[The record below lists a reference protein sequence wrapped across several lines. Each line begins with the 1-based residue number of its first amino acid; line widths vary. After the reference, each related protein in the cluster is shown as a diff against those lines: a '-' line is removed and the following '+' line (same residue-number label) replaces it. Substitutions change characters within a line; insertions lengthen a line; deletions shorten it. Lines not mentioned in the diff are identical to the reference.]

1 MATVASPTTAPSA
14 TGRPNSVA
22 SDSSNNPP
30 LSATSM
36 SRTTTSPLPHDAS
49 KLPQDFID
57 HLCLITKSLI
67 DTKPLPALRQTPYGH
82 FVQPR
87 SSNNTN
93 QSSAGGGLASNF
105 TTLKSPLSKRSSNNN
120 KPTAASVVSHSLP
133 LSPAL
138 TPDAD
143 EASTATTSPSTSA
156 TTPASSDAVSPMP
169 AAPDGPGTGTT
180 EMDQV
185 PSDYLS
191 VDPSHRSAGDDAQ
204 TPRVPVNT
212 QDVSSSSSFPASS
225 SSSIP
230 ILPTHDHHHHHHDRS
245 ISLDLVTA
253 EAEAEFEED
262 DDDENTVSL
271 PLPKF
276 HFERGDDRTQLIER
290 NIGILVERLWYA
302 EDQLATLYVERE
314 TALLNGADVVEA
326 VRRAS
331 TVPNSRTGSS
341 AGKVGGASGGGAG
354 GGTTAT
360 TTGKRGFTYTFPYPL
375 SHVPPQSSS
384 YPLSYPLGVGA
395 DGGPVLLAAPRRSGG
410 SVYAGSSAGSSV
422 GGTHQQGVNSSG
434 VGGVEMGTGDL
445 HASSSSSSSSSSS
458 GGVEDGGGG
467 LVPSTSAAHHH
478 PSALEQHLNSG
489 AVALAAASSIRGGG
503 GGDDFD
509 EDEVSSA
516 HAALGAFERYSTDE
530 SGLSAQE
537 ELRLLKAQ
545 VQDIARVCKAV
556 AFGDL
561 SQHITVPVQGPVM
574 VELKDIINQMVDR
587 LSNFAAEVTRVSLE
601 VGTEGKLGGQV
612 EVEGV
617 EGRWK
622 ELKDVVNRLAE
633 NLTNQVRGVAL
644 VTKAVAR
651 GDLSKKIDVQA
662 DGEILELKLTI
673 NVMVDQLRHFANE
686 VTRVS
691 REVGSKGQLGGQA
704 HVPGVQG
711 VWKELT
717 DNVNRMC
724 SNLTEQVRSIG
735 MVTTAVAK
743 GDLTKTIDID
753 VEGEMAQ
760 LKDTVNSMVGQLRI
774 FASEVVRMS
783 VEVGTYGKLG
793 GQAHVPNVEGTW
805 KDLTENVNKMAD
817 NLTSQVREI
826 ARVTK
831 CVAEGV
837 LTEFITVDVKGEIL
851 DLKLTVNNM
860 VRQLKTLSDEIIRV
874 SVEVGTEGRL
884 GGQANV
890 EDVKGQW
897 QVLTERVNMMAS
909 NLTTQ
914 VRSIATVTTAVARG
928 DLSKTINVEVR
939 GEFLDLKL
947 TVNNMVESLRTFS
960 TEVTRVAK
968 EVGTE
973 GKLGGRAT
981 VLGVGGTW
989 KDLTDSVNTMAANL
1003 TLQVRSIAHATTAV
1017 ARGDLTQK
1025 VTISVS
1031 GEILDLVNTINNMID
1046 QLSFFASEVT
1056 RVAREV
1062 GIEGKL
1068 GVQAQKKDI
1077 KGKWAEITDNVN
1089 VMANNLTS
1097 QVRAFAQITAAATD
1111 GDFTRF
1117 VTVEASGEMDSL
1129 KTKINQMVYSLR
1141 ESIQKNTAAREA
1153 AELANRSKSEF
1164 LANMSHEI
1172 RTPMNGIIGM
1182 TALTLETELSRSQR
1196 ENLVTVS
1203 TLAGNLL
1210 AIIDDILDISKIEA
1224 GRMNVEEIPFS
1235 LRGIVFSVLKT
1246 LSVRATQK
1254 KLNLMYEV
1262 HPDCPDPL
1270 IGDALRLKQII
1281 TNLIG
1286 NAVKFT
1292 EAGGRVALKCSLAKM
1307 ESPGEAL
1314 LEFCASDSGI
1324 GIKQDKLDVIFD
1336 TFCQADG
1343 STTRKYGGTGL
1354 GLSISRRLVNLM
1366 GGDLW
1371 VRSHYGRGSD
1381 FFFTMLVK
1389 LDNLGKDQVHEKMRP
1404 YQGRNIFY
1412 LDTLHDQTG
1421 VQTMLEELGLKSFT
1435 VHSVQEASERKKGMP
1450 RIDAIVADSLSVIED
1465 LRTVEHLRYIPINL
1479 VSPTTLM
1486 LNLTYCLDHGIS
1498 SYINTPT
1505 TLADLYYALLP
1516 SLESS
1521 AAAPTEGNHEVT
1533 YDILLAEDNVVNQKL
1548 ARKILENQGHKVD
1561 IVDNGELAVMAVKKR
1576 QYDVVLMDVSMPVMG
1591 GIEATMAIR
1600 RFEASLGDER
1610 VPIVALTAHAMLGD
1624 KEKCLKAG
1632 MSAYVSK
1639 PIRRVELIS
1648 TLHSLLANKKGRGSN

>member
-1 MATVASPTTAPSA
+1 MGATAPLQTPALAALSRTTSSPLPTDATSYPNDYIEHLLLITTSILKASPPPSLGGLYGPQTAAPSSASASSPAVSTINGASAAPKSTGVNGSVSSGSSSVPVSA
-14 TGRPNSVA
+14 TGESV
-22 SDSSNNPP
+22 
-30 LSATSM
+30 
-36 SRTTTSPLPHDAS
+36 
-49 KLPQDFID
+49 
-57 HLCLITKSLI
+57 
-67 DTKPLPALRQTPYGH
+67 
-82 FVQPR
+82 
-87 SSNNTN
+87 
-93 QSSAGGGLASNF
+93 
-105 TTLKSPLSKRSSNNN
+105 
-120 KPTAASVVSHSLP
+120 
-133 LSPAL
+133 
-138 TPDAD
+138 
-143 EASTATTSPSTSA
+143 
-156 TTPASSDAVSPMP
+156 
-169 AAPDGPGTGTT
+169 
-180 EMDQV
+180 
-185 PSDYLS
+185 
-191 VDPSHRSAGDDAQ
+191 
-204 TPRVPVNT
+204 
-212 QDVSSSSSFPASS
+212 
-225 SSSIP
+225 
-230 ILPTHDHHHHHHDRS
+230 
-245 ISLDLVTA
+245 
-253 EAEAEFEED
+253 
-262 DDDENTVSL
+262 VSL
-271 PLPKF
+271 PLPRY
-276 HFERGDDRTQLIER
+276 HYDGGDERTAQIEN
-290 NIGILVERLWYA
+290 NIGILVERLWKA
-302 EDQLATLYVERE
+302 ENQLEAIAQSQPSSHTRSASGKPTQAEGASAAAATSPV
-314 TALLNGADVVEA
+314 TA
-326 VRRAS
+326 
-331 TVPNSRTGSS
+331 S
-341 AGKVGGASGGGAG
+341 AGTAHGSGSGPVAAPSSSST
-354 GGTTAT
+354 TTAE
-360 TTGKRGFTYTFPYPL
+360 RRSSFANFPYPL
-375 SHVPPQSSS
+375 SQSHPQSSTF
-384 YPLSYPLGVGA
+384 PLSYPLGMGS
-395 DGGPVLLAAPRRSGG
+395 DGPVLLASSG
-410 SVYAGSSAGSSV
+410 ASSADP
-422 GGTHQQGVNSSG
+422 
-434 VGGVEMGTGDL
+434 E
-445 HASSSSSSSSSSS
+445 
-458 GGVEDGGGG
+458 
-467 LVPSTSAAHHH
+467 SA
-478 PSALEQHLNSG
+478 
-489 AVALAAASSIRGGG
+489 V
-503 GGDDFD
+503 
-509 EDEVSSA
+509 
-516 HAALGAFERYSTDE
+516 GAFERYSDE

-561 SQHITVPVQGPVM
+561 SQHITVPVQGHVM

-587 LSNFAAEVTRVSLE
+587 LSNFATEVTRVSLE
-601 VGTEGKLGGQV
+601 VGTEGMLGGQV

-617 EGRWK
+617 EGRWR
-622 ELKDVVNRLAE
+622 ELKDVVNRLAA
-633 NLTNQVRGVAL
+633 NLTTQVREVAT

-651 GDLSKKIDVQA
+651 GDLSKKIEVVA
-662 DGEILELKLTI
+662 KGEVLELKLTI

-691 REVGSKGQLGGQA
+691 REVGSQGQLGGQA
-704 HVPGVQG
+704 SVPGVEG

-717 DNVNRMC
+717 VNVNRMC
-724 SNLTEQVRSIG
+724 SNLTEQVRSISV
-735 MVTTAVAK
+735 VTTAVAK
-743 GDLTKTIDID
+743 GDLTKTIDISA
-753 VEGEMAQ
+753 EGEMLQ

-783 VEVGTYGKLG
+783 MEVGTYGKLG

-837 LTEFITVDVKGEIL
+837 LTEFIEVDVKGEIL
-851 DLKLTVNNM
+851 DLKVTVNNM
-860 VRQLKTLSDEIIRV
+860 VRQLNSLSNEIIRV

-890 EDVKGQW
+890 DDVKGQW
-897 QVLTERVNMMAS
+897 QVLTQKVNMMAS

-914 VRSIATVTTAVARG
+914 VREIATVTTAVACG
-928 DLSKTINVEVR
+928 DLSKTINVEVS
-939 GEFLDLKL
+939 GEFLGLKS
-947 TVNNMVESLRTFS
+947 TVNNMVDSLRTFS

-973 GKLGGRAT
+973 GRLGGKAT
-981 VLGVGGTW
+981 VTGVGGTW
-989 KDLTDSVNTMAANL
+989 KDLTESVNTMAANL
-1003 TLQVRSIAHATTAV
+1003 TLQVRSIAEATTAV
-1017 ARGDLTQK
+1017 ARGDLTKK

-1031 GEILDLVNTINNMID
+1031 GEILDLTRTINNMID

-1062 GIEGKL
+1062 GTQGKL

-1077 KGKWAEITDNVN
+1077 RGKWAEITDNVN
-1089 VMANNLTS
+1089 IMANNLTS

-1111 GDFTRF
+1111 GDFSRF

-1141 ESIQKNTAAREA
+1141 DSIQKNTAAKEA

-1262 HPDCPDPL
+1262 APNCPDPL

-1307 ESPGEAL
+1307 VSPTEAM

-1324 GIKQDKLDVIFD
+1324 GIRQDKLDVIFD

-1371 VRSHYGRGSD
+1371 VRSNYGQGSD
-1381 FFFTMLVK
+1381 FFFTMVVK
-1389 LDNLGKDQVHEKMRP
+1389 IDQIGRDYVIEKLRP
-1404 YQGRNIFY
+1404 FAGRNIFY
-1412 LDTLHDQTG
+1412 LDTLGDETG
-1421 VQTMLEELGLKSFT
+1421 IEEMLVMLGLRPFT
-1435 VHSVQEASERKKGMP
+1435 VHSVEEAAEKAKATSVRF
-1450 RIDAIVADSLSVIED
+1450 DAIIADTLSVVEE
-1465 LRTVEHLRYIPINL
+1465 LRTIEHLRYIPINL
-1479 VSPTTLM
+1479 VSPTMLT
-1486 LNLTYCLDHGIS
+1486 LNLTYCLDHGVS

-1505 TLADLYYALLP
+1505 TMADLHYALLP

-1521 AAAPTEGNHEVT
+1521 AATPPEQNPSVR
-1533 YDILLAEDNVVNQKL
+1533 YDILLCEDNRVNIVI
-1548 ARKILENQGHKVD
+1548 ARRMLEREGHKVSTVSD
-1561 IVDNGELAVMAVKKR
+1561 GKQAVDAVTNGSF
-1576 QYDVVLMDVSMPVMG
+1576 DVVLMDVSMPVMS
-1591 GIEATMAIR
+1591 GIEATKCIR
-1600 RFEASLGDER
+1600 TFEETMGVAR
-1610 VPIVALTAHAMLGD
+1610 TPIIALTAHAMKGD
-1624 KEKCLKAG
+1624 KERCLASG
-1632 MSAYVSK
+1632 MDEYCSK
-1639 PIRRVELIS
+1639 PLRKLD
-1648 TLHSLLANKKGRGSN
+1648 LLTAIHQVTAPRLKD

>member
-1 MATVASPTTAPSA
+1 M
-14 TGRPNSVA
+14 
-22 SDSSNNPP
+22 
-30 LSATSM
+30 
-36 SRTTTSPLPHDAS
+36 
-49 KLPQDFID
+49 
-57 HLCLITKSLI
+57 
-67 DTKPLPALRQTPYGH
+67 
-82 FVQPR
+82 
-87 SSNNTN
+87 
-93 QSSAGGGLASNF
+93 
-105 TTLKSPLSKRSSNNN
+105 
-120 KPTAASVVSHSLP
+120 
-133 LSPAL
+133 
-138 TPDAD
+138 
-143 EASTATTSPSTSA
+143 
-156 TTPASSDAVSPMP
+156 PASSDAAATIGPRFSPYAVP
-169 AAPDGPGTGTT
+169 NAAQLT
-180 EMDQV
+180 
-185 PSDYLS
+185 
-191 VDPSHRSAGDDAQ
+191 DA
-204 TPRVPVNT
+204 NA
-212 QDVSSSSSFPASS
+212 D
-225 SSSIP
+225 
-230 ILPTHDHHHHHHDRS
+230 
-245 ISLDLVTA
+245 
-253 EAEAEFEED
+253 
-262 DDDENTVSL
+262 
-271 PLPKF
+271 
-276 HFERGDDRTQLIER
+276 TQLDYI
-290 NIGILVERLWYA
+290 A
-302 EDQLATLYVERE
+302 
-314 TALLNGADVVEA
+314 ALLESVVC
-326 VRRAS
+326 
-331 TVPNSRTGSS
+331 
-341 AGKVGGASGGGAG
+341 
-354 GGTTAT
+354 
-360 TTGKRGFTYTFPYPL
+360 
-375 SHVPPQSSS
+375 
-384 YPLSYPLGVGA
+384 
-395 DGGPVLLAAPRRSGG
+395 AAPRAPLRDAFGQ
-410 SVYAGSSAGSSV
+410 SARD
-422 GGTHQQGVNSSG
+422 
-434 VGGVEMGTGDL
+434 GDI
-445 HASSSSSSSSSSS
+445 
-458 GGVEDGGGG
+458 
-467 LVPSTSAAHHH
+467 
-478 PSALEQHLNSG
+478 
-489 AVALAAASSIRGGG
+489 AAAGGG
-503 GGDDFD
+503 GGDGKLYPVSLEAPADAPHKVHHIHELIGSLAHKLWHV
-509 EDEVSSA
+509 EDVLSDVP
-516 HAALGAFERYSTDE
+516 LSTDDAAHGAQGAGARTHRRSLPYPLSKSHPLSSEYPLSFPIGMENDKPVILSCRTPVRPARTKRTGSASETSAARTAIASAATEKSTRPGTASSSEGGSMPPSPYAATEVDPIEMLKRFNQE
-530 SGLSAQE
+530 SGLSAEE
-537 ELRLLKAQ
+537 ELILLKAQ

-556 AFGDL
+556 ALGDL
-561 SQHITVPVQGPVM
+561 TQHIMVPVQGPVM
-574 VELKDIINQMVDR
+574 VELKEIINQMVDR
-587 LSNFAAEVTRVSLE
+587 LSNFASEVTRVSLE
-601 VGTEGKLGGQV
+601 VGTQGKLGGQAG
-612 EVEGV
+612 VEGV
-617 EGRWK
+617 EGTWK

-662 DGEILELKLTI
+662 DGEILELKVTI

-691 REVGSKGQLGGQA
+691 REVGSQGRLGGQA

-724 SNLTEQVRSIG
+724 LNLTEQVRSIG
-735 MVTTAVAK
+735 IVTTAVAK
-743 GDLTKTIDID
+743 GDLTKTIEIEA
-753 VEGEMAQ
+753 EGEMAQ
-760 LKDTVNSMVGQLRI
+760 LKDTVNSMVSQLRV

-783 VEVGTYGKLG
+783 MEVGTYGRLG
-793 GQAHVPNVEGTW
+793 GQAHVPNVEGIW
-805 KDLTENVNKMAD
+805 KDLTRSVNKMAD

-851 DLKLTVNNM
+851 ELKDTVNNM
-860 VRQLKTLSDEIIRV
+860 VRQLRTLSDEIIRV

-890 EDVKGQW
+890 ADVKGQW

-914 VRSIATVTTAVARG
+914 VRSIATVNTAVARG

-960 TEVTRVAK
+960 TEVTRVAT

-1003 TLQVRSIAHATTAV
+1003 TLQVRAIAHATTAV
-1017 ARGDLTQK
+1017 AHGDLTKK

-1062 GIEGKL
+1062 GTEGKL

-1089 VMANNLTS
+1089 IMANNLTS

-1141 ESIQKNTAAREA
+1141 DSIQKNTAAREA

-1182 TALTLETELSRSQR
+1182 TSLTLETELSRSQR

-1246 LSVRATQK
+1246 LSVRAAQK
-1254 KLNLMYEV
+1254 RLNLVYEV
-1262 HPDCPDPL
+1262 APDCPDPL

-1292 EAGGRVALKCSLAKM
+1292 ESGGRVALRCKLN
-1307 ESPGEAL
+1307 SPKDSDTAT

-1324 GIKQDKLDVIFD
+1324 GIKQDKLDMIFD

-1366 GGDLW
+1366 GGDMW
-1371 VRSHYGRGSD
+1371 VRSQFGKGSD
-1381 FFFTMLVK
+1381 FFFTMVAK
-1389 LDNLGKDQVHEKMRP
+1389 KDKFTKEQLAERMRP
-1404 YQGRNIFY
+1404 YFGRNVFF
-1412 LDTLHDQTG
+1412 LDTVHDTTG
-1421 VQTMLEELGLKSFT
+1421 VSSMLVQLGLRPIVSHT
-1435 VHSVQEASERKKGMP
+1435 IDEALAHSQSIARV
-1450 RIDAIVADSLSVIED
+1450 DAIVTDSLSVVAQ
-1465 LRTVEHLRYIPINL
+1465 LRASEQLRYIPINL
-1479 VSPTTLM
+1479 VTPEVLS
-1486 LNLTYCLDHGIS
+1486 LNLTFCLDYGIS
-1498 SYINTPT
+1498 SYINTP
-1505 TLADLYYALLP
+1505 LSLEDLYYALLP

-1521 AAAPTEGNHEVT
+1521 AAAPSEGNNEVS
-1533 YDILLAEDNVVNQKL
+1533 YEILLAEDNLVNQKL
-1548 ARKILENQGHKVD
+1548 ACKILQNQGHHVD
-1561 IVDNGELAVMAVKKR
+1561 VVDNGELAVLAVQKHR
-1576 QYDVVLMDVSMPVMG
+1576 YDVILMDVSMPVMG

-1600 RFEASLGDER
+1600 DYEDSSNLPHI
-1610 VPIVALTAHAMLGD
+1610 PIVALTAHAMLGD
-1624 KEKCLKAG
+1624 KEKCLQAG
-1632 MSAYVSK
+1632 MNAYVSK
-1639 PIRRVELIS
+1639 PIRRVELVS
-1648 TLHSLLANKKGRGSN
+1648 TLTSLLTPKSADAPSS

>member
-1 MATVASPTTAPSA
+1 MGTVASPTSSFHNNSA
-14 TGRPNSVA
+14 LRGSTS
-22 SDSSNNPP
+22 SDSLQHQQLHTP
-30 LSATSM
+30 LSAATM
-36 SRTTTSPLPHDAS
+36 SRTTTSPFPADAS
-49 KLPQDFID
+49 QLPQDFID
-57 HLCLITKSLI
+57 HLCLITQSLI
-67 DTKPLPALRQTPYGH
+67 DSKPLTSLRDTPYGH
-82 FVQPR
+82 FVHPR
-87 SSNNTN
+87 PPGSVSNYSTI
-93 QSSAGGGLASNF
+93 
-105 TTLKSPLSKRSSNNN
+105 KSPLHKKGANQAH
-120 KPTAASVVSHSLP
+120 PTHTLP

-138 TPDAD
+138 TPEVDETAVPTSAAAAPSALD
-143 EASTATTSPSTSA
+143 EASVSNGAKAATASA
-156 TTPASSDAVSPMP
+156 DEGATRSGLPPPPPA
-169 AAPDGPGTGTT
+169 
-180 EMDQV
+180 
-185 PSDYLS
+185 DYLS
-191 VDPSHRSAGDDAQ
+191 VDPSHRSIGDDAQ
-204 TPRVPVNT
+204 TPKVHPIDPART
-212 QDVSSSSSFPASS
+212 KALSSSSNHNRTS
-225 SSSIP
+225 
-230 ILPTHDHHHHHHDRS
+230 
-245 ISLDLVTA
+245 TA
-253 EAEAEFEED
+253 GSYNSWYDNNGGSTNNAPEA
-262 DDDENTVSL
+262 NYSTVSL
-271 PLPKF
+271 PLPRF
-276 HFERGDDRTQLIER
+276 HFEKGDDRTQLIER
-290 NIGILVERLWYA
+290 NLGRLVERLWYA
-302 EDQLATLYVERE
+302 EDQLASMYAERE
-314 TALLNGADVVEA
+314 ATTTALLNGDVESVVGAAAD
-326 VRRAS
+326 RRAS
-331 TVPNSRTGSS
+331 TVPNSRSTS
-341 AGKVGGASGGGAG
+341 KMG
-354 GGTTAT
+354 GGTGVAAG
-360 TTGKRGFTYTFPYPL
+360 GKRSLNYTFPYPL

-395 DGGPVLLAAPRRSGG
+395 DGGPVLLAAPRRSG
-410 SVYAGSSAGSSV
+410 SIYAGSSAGSSTGGGPGNGAPSSTNATAGSGMV
-422 GGTHQQGVNSSG
+422 GGQSGSGGDQGSERAG
-434 VGGVEMGTGDL
+434 M
-445 HASSSSSSSSSSS
+445 SSSSSSASSD
-458 GGVEDGGGG
+458 EQRDEAHKA
-467 LVPSTSAAHHH
+467 AAH
-478 PSALEQHLNSG
+478 
-489 AVALAAASSIRGGG
+489 AVALDQLHGRSPGSLSRDSGGIFEG
-503 GGDDFD
+503 GISEEFD
-509 EDEVSSA
+509 EDEVSYA

-662 DGEILELKLTI
+662 DGEILELKVTI

-890 EDVKGQW
+890 LGVKGQW

-1224 GRMNVEEIPFS
+1224 GRMNVEQIPFS

-1270 IGDALRLKQII
+1270 VGDALRLKQII

-1371 VRSHYGRGSD
+1371 VRSHYGKGSD

-1389 LDNLGKDQVHEKMRP
+1389 LDNITKDQVHEKMRP

-1412 LDTLHDQTG
+1412 LNTLHDQTG
-1421 VQTMLEELGLKSFT
+1421 VLGMLEELGVKPFT
-1435 VHSVQEASERKKGMP
+1435 VHSVQEAAERKRGIP
-1450 RIDAIVADSLSVIED
+1450 RIDAIVADSLTVIED

-1479 VSPTTLM
+1479 VSPTTLT
-1486 LNLTYCLDHGIS
+1486 LNLTYCLDNGIS

-1521 AAAPTEGNHEVT
+1521 ASAPTDSNHEIA

-1600 RFEASLGDER
+1600 AFEASLGDER

-1624 KEKCLKAG
+1624 KEKCLRAG

-1648 TLHSLLANKKGRGSN
+1648 TLHSLLANKKGRVGQT

>member
-1 MATVASPTTAPSA
+1 MAAAVSMPSNVGVGSSGPQRSAS
-14 TGRPNSVA
+14 
-22 SDSSNNPP
+22 
-30 LSATSM
+30 SM
-36 SRTTTSPLPHDAS
+36 SRTTSSPLPDLGH
-49 KLPQDFID
+49 LPDNFVD
-57 HLCLITKSLI
+57 HLLLITQSLVN
-67 DTKPLPALRQTPYGH
+67 TKPPVALRRLQDAGLTRISPAVSTPPEQDD
-82 FVQPR
+82 VA
-87 SSNNTN
+87 N
-93 QSSAGGGLASNF
+93 ASGQAAEEVGE
-105 TTLKSPLSKRSSNNN
+105 SEDG
-120 KPTAASVVSHSLP
+120 ASVGSEYET
-133 LSPAL
+133 AL
-138 TPDAD
+138 GHG
-143 EASTATTSPSTSA
+143 SPSAKRAPLLGASGPSNGLHSA
-156 TTPASSDAVSPMP
+156 QG
-169 AAPDGPGTGTT
+169 PD
-180 EMDQV
+180 
-185 PSDYLS
+185 L
-191 VDPSHRSAGDDAQ
+191 
-204 TPRVPVNT
+204 
-212 QDVSSSSSFPASS
+212 QDHSEGV
-225 SSSIP
+225 
-230 ILPTHDHHHHHHDRS
+230 
-245 ISLDLVTA
+245 
-253 EAEAEFEED
+253 
-262 DDDENTVSL
+262 VSL
-271 PLPKF
+271 PLPRF
-276 HFERGDDRTQLIER
+276 HFDGGDSRTQQIESNLGR
-290 NIGILVERLWYA
+290 LVERLWKA
-302 EDQLATLYVERE
+302 EEDLEDV
-314 TALLNGADVVEA
+314 LLKQAA
-326 VRRAS
+326 AS
-331 TVPNSRTGSS
+331 GVSS
-341 AGKVGGASGGGAG
+341 AGTLTGAVSGHASPVPIFATQHAG
-354 GGTTAT
+354 LASVQRSAGDVLPPHASSLPAAASAASSPNETRTEAKSSILPG
-360 TTGKRGFTYTFPYPL
+360 FPYPL
-375 SHVPPQSSS
+375 SGAHPQSST
-384 YPLSYPLGVGA
+384 YPLSYPLGMGR
-395 DGGPVLLAAPRRSGG
+395 DGPVLLTPARGTADAPE
-410 SVYAGSSAGSSV
+410 
-422 GGTHQQGVNSSG
+422 N
-434 VGGVEMGTGDL
+434 
-445 HASSSSSSSSSSS
+445 
-458 GGVEDGGGG
+458 
-467 LVPSTSAAHHH
+467 
-478 PSALEQHLNSG
+478 
-489 AVALAAASSIRGGG
+489 AV
-503 GGDDFD
+503 
-509 EDEVSSA
+509 
-516 HAALGAFERYSTDE
+516 GAFEKYSDE

-561 SQHITVPVQGPVM
+561 SQHITVPVQGHVM

-587 LSNFAAEVTRVSLE
+587 LSTFAAEVTRVSLE
-601 VGTEGKLGGQV
+601 VGTQGKLGGQV

-633 NLTNQVRGVAL
+633 NLTTQVRGVAS

-651 GDLSKKIDVQA
+651 GDLSKQIEVEA
-662 DGEILELKLTI
+662 DGEILELKVTI

-691 REVGSKGQLGGQA
+691 REVGSRGQLGGQA

-717 DNVNRMC
+717 VNVNRMC

-743 GDLTKTIDID
+743 GDLTKVIDIEA
-753 VEGEMAQ
+753 EGEMAQ
-760 LKDTVNSMVGQLRI
+760 LKDTVNSMVGQLRV

-783 VEVGTYGKLG
+783 MEVGTYGKLG

-851 DLKLTVNNM
+851 DLKMTVNNM

-890 EDVKGQW
+890 DDVKGQW
-897 QVLTERVNMMAS
+897 QILTERVNMMAS

-1003 TLQVRSIAHATTAV
+1003 TLQVRTIAHATTAV

-1062 GIEGKL
+1062 GTEGKL

-1089 VMANNLTS
+1089 IMANNLTS

-1141 ESIQKNTAAREA
+1141 DSIQKNTAAREA

-1235 LRGIVFSVLKT
+1235 LRSIVFSVLKT

-1262 HPDCPDPL
+1262 ASEVPDPL

-1286 NAVKFT
+1286 NAIKFT
-1292 EAGGRVALKCSLAKM
+1292 DAGGRVALKCTLAKM
-1307 ESPGEAL
+1307 LSPSSAL

-1371 VRSHYGRGSD
+1371 VRSNYGRGSD
-1381 FFFTMLVK
+1381 FFFTMLVE
-1389 LDNLGKDQVHEKMRP
+1389 LDRVDGEQVSEKMHP
-1404 YQGRNIFY
+1404 YVGRNIFY
-1412 LDTLHDQTG
+1412 LDTLHDRTG
-1421 VQTMLEELGLKSFT
+1421 VQGMLEELGLKVFT
-1435 VHSVQEASERKKGMP
+1435 AHSVEEAAQRKRNMP
-1450 RIDAIVADSLSVIED
+1450 RIDAIIADSLSVIED

-1479 VSPTTLM
+1479 VSPSALT

-1498 SYINTPT
+1498 SYTNTPI
-1505 TLADLYYALLP
+1505 TLADLFATLLP

-1521 AAAPTEGNHEVT
+1521 AAAPSEGSNEVS

-1548 ARKILENQGHKVD
+1548 ACKILQNQGHKVD
-1561 IVDNGELAVMAVKKR
+1561 VVDNGQLAVMAVKKR
-1576 QYDVVLMDVSMPVMG
+1576 KYDVILMDVSMPVMG
-1591 GIEATMAIR
+1591 GIEATIAIR
-1600 RFEASLGDER
+1600 EFESTLPTDDR

-1624 KEKCLKAG
+1624 KEKCLQAG

-1648 TLHSLLANKKGRGSN
+1648 TLHSLLSAKKGGPRSRPQ

>member
-1 MATVASPTTAPSA
+1 MATVASPTPSN
-14 TGRPNSVA
+14 TGAGIAYSVS
-22 SDSSNNPP
+22 SDTSNPP

-36 SRTTTSPLPHDAS
+36 SRTTTSPLPIDAS
-49 KLPQDFID
+49 KLPHDFID
-57 HLCLITKSLI
+57 HLCLITQSLI
-67 DTKPLPALRQTPYGH
+67 DTQPLAALRETPYGH

-87 SSNNTN
+87 STN
-93 QSSAGGGLASNF
+93 HQTGAGGLGSNF
-105 TTLKSPLSKRSSNNN
+105 PTLKSPLSKRSP
-120 KPTAASVVSHSLP
+120 KPTAASAVASNLP

-138 TPDAD
+138 TPDGD
-143 EASTATTSPSTSA
+143 EAAATSPSTGPS
-156 TTPASSDAVSPMP
+156 TGAVSPS
-169 AAPDGPGTGTT
+169 PGSNGGSA
-180 EMDQV
+180 ESDQLT

-191 VDPSHRSAGDDAQ
+191 VDPSHRSVGEDAQ
-204 TPRVPVNT
+204 TPRVAVSGDPASAAPST
-212 QDVSSSSSFPASS
+212 SSSTMPAPQHYRSD
-225 SSSIP
+225 SI
-230 ILPTHDHHHHHHDRS
+230 
-245 ISLDLVTA
+245 
-253 EAEAEFEED
+253 
-262 DDDENTVSL
+262 DDEDGAEVVTL
-271 PLPKF
+271 PLPQF
-276 HFERGDDRTQLIER
+276 HFEGGDDRTQLIER
-290 NIGILVERLWYA
+290 NIGRLVERLWYA
-302 EDQLATLYVERE
+302 EDQLATLHVERE
-314 TALLNGADVVEA
+314 NAFLNGADVADA

-331 TVPNSRTGSS
+331 TVPNSRTASS
-341 AGKVGGASGGGAG
+341 AGKALGAG
-354 GGTTAT
+354 SVAAAAAAAAAGSQNSF
-360 TTGKRGFTYTFPYPL
+360 KRGFTYTFPYPL

-395 DGGPVLLAAPRRSGG
+395 DGGPVLLAAPRRSG

-422 GGTHQQGVNSSG
+422 GGGAQGASG
-434 VGGVEMGTGDL
+434 EPGLDGSALV
-445 HASSSSSSSSSSS
+445 ASSSSSSSSS
-458 GGVEDGGGG
+458 GGLEDGVAH
-467 LVPSTSAAHHH
+467 LSLKQHAA
-478 PSALEQHLNSG
+478 SG
-489 AVALAAASSIRGGG
+489 TPAPAASASSILAEPGSVV
-503 GGDDFD
+503 DDFD

-587 LSNFAAEVTRVSLE
+587 LSNFAADVTRVSLE

-1292 EAGGRVALKCSLAKM
+1292 EAGGRVALKCSLARM

-1412 LDTLHDQTG
+1412 LDTLHDETG
-1421 VQTMLEELGLKSFT
+1421 VQNYMEELGLKSFT

-1521 AAAPTEGNHEVT
+1521 AAAPTEGNHEIT

-1648 TLHSLLANKKGRGSN
+1648 TLHSLLTNKKGRGSN

>member
-1 MATVASPTTAPSA
+1 MAAATAATLGAPSN
-14 TGRPNSVA
+14 GRDQSLLSSSISSV
-22 SDSSNNPP
+22 SSGSSSST
-30 LSATSM
+30 L
-36 SRTTTSPLPHDAS
+36 SRTTRSPLPDLAS
-49 KLPQDFID
+49 LPTNFID
-57 HLCLITKSLI
+57 HLLLIT
-67 DTKPLPALRQTPYGH
+67 QTLVHSTP
-82 FVQPR
+82 PP
-87 SSNNTN
+87 S
-93 QSSAGGGLASNF
+93 
-105 TTLKSPLSKRSSNNN
+105 LKSTYAAESSSSDYNG
-120 KPTAASVVSHSLP
+120 
-133 LSPAL
+133 
-138 TPDAD
+138 
-143 EASTATTSPSTSA
+143 STSA
-156 TTPASSDAVSPMP
+156 TNGHDRSNSAVSASSVSS
-169 AAPDGPGTGTT
+169 T
-180 EMDQV
+180 
-185 PSDYLS
+185 
-191 VDPSHRSAGDDAQ
+191 
-204 TPRVPVNT
+204 
-212 QDVSSSSSFPASS
+212 SSSSTALPSHPSGAANASQGS
-225 SSSIP
+225 SEA
-230 ILPTHDHHHHHHDRS
+230 T
-245 ISLDLVTA
+245 VT
-253 EAEAEFEED
+253 
-262 DDDENTVSL
+262 L
-271 PLPKF
+271 PLPRF
-276 HFERGDDRTQLIER
+276 HYEGGDKRTDQIEAD
-290 NIGILVERLWYA
+290 IGRLVERLWRS
-302 EDQLATLYVERE
+302 ENQLQAIARADPAAYERSLSPSSGVLPSSP
-314 TALLNGADVVEA
+314 ASRSPILQGSSA
-326 VRRAS
+326 VSVKDTSRRAS
-331 TVPNSRTGSS
+331 LTS
-341 AGKVGGASGGGAG
+341 
-354 GGTTAT
+354 
-360 TTGKRGFTYTFPYPL
+360 FPYPI
-375 SHVPPQSSS
+375 SQDHPQSSS
-384 YPLSYPLGVGA
+384 YPLSYPLA
-395 DGGPVLLAAPRRSGG
+395 
-410 SVYAGSSAGSSV
+410 
-422 GGTHQQGVNSSG
+422 
-434 VGGVEMGTGDL
+434 MGT
-445 HASSSSSSSSSSS
+445 
-458 GGVEDGGGG
+458 DGPMI
-467 LVPSTSAAHHH
+467 LTP
-478 PSALEQHLNSG
+478 EQPDAGPES
-489 AVALAAASSIRGGG
+489 VIR
-503 GGDDFD
+503 
-509 EDEVSSA
+509 A
-516 HAALGAFERYSTDE
+516 IERNAEET
-530 SGLSAQE
+530 GLSAEE

-561 SQHITVPVQGPVM
+561 SQHILVPVQGPVM

-587 LSNFAAEVTRVSLE
+587 LSNFATEVTRVSLE

-622 ELKDVVNRLAE
+622 ELKDVVNRLAA
-633 NLTNQVRGVAL
+633 NLTSQVRGVAL

-651 GDLSKKIDVQA
+651 GDLSKKIDVEA
-662 DGEILELKLTI
+662 DGEVLDLKLTI
-673 NVMVDQLRHFANE
+673 NVMVDQLRKFADE

-691 REVGSKGQLGGQA
+691 REVGSRGQLGGQA
-704 HVPGVQG
+704 NVPGVQG
-711 VWKELT
+711 VWEELT
-717 DNVNRMC
+717 INVNRMC
-724 SNLTEQVRSIG
+724 LNLTEQVRG
-735 MVTTAVAK
+735 VALVTTAVAK
-743 GDLTKTIDID
+743 GDLTKTIDIEA
-753 VEGEMAQ
+753 EGEMAE
-760 LKDTVNSMVGQLRI
+760 LKDTVNRMVHQLRI

-783 VEVGTYGKLG
+783 MEVGTYGKLG

-837 LTEFITVDVKGEIL
+837 LTEFIEVDVKGEIL
-851 DLKLTVNNM
+851 ELKLTVNNM
-860 VRQLKTLSDEIIRV
+860 VRQLRCLSDEIIRV
-874 SVEVGTEGRL
+874 SVEVGTQGKL

-897 QVLTERVNMMAS
+897 QVLTEQVNMMAS

-914 VRSIATVTTAVARG
+914 VRSIATVTTAVAKG
-928 DLSKTINVEVR
+928 DLSKTINVEVS

-981 VLGVGGTW
+981 VLNVGGTW

-1003 TLQVRSIAHATTAV
+1003 TLQVRTIAHATTAV
-1017 ARGDLTQK
+1017 ARGDLSQK
-1025 VTISVS
+1025 VTIEVR
-1031 GEILDLVNTINNMID
+1031 GEILDLVDTINNMID

-1062 GIEGKL
+1062 GTEGKL
-1068 GVQAQKKDI
+1068 GTQAQKKDI
-1077 KGKWAEITDNVN
+1077 RGKWGEITDNVN
-1089 VMANNLTS
+1089 IMANNLTS

-1111 GDFTRF
+1111 GDFSRF

-1141 ESIQKNTAAREA
+1141 DSIQKNTAAREA

-1203 TLAGNLL
+1203 SLASNLL

-1224 GRMNVEEIPFS
+1224 GRMNVEEVPYS

-1262 HPDCPDPL
+1262 APDVPDPL
-1270 IGDALRLKQII
+1270 VGDALRLKQII

-1292 EAGGRVALKCSLAKM
+1292 DAGGRVALKCTLAKM
-1307 ESPGEAL
+1307 ISPSEAM

-1371 VRSHYGRGSD
+1371 VRSNFGHGSD
-1381 FFFTMLVK
+1381 FFFTMVVK
-1389 LDNLGKDQVHEKMRP
+1389 IDDLGKDQVLDKM
-1404 YQGRNIFY
+1404 QTFAGRNIFY
-1412 LDTLHDQTG
+1412 LDTLRDSTG
-1421 VQTMLEELGLKSFT
+1421 VEKMLIELGLQPFT
-1435 VHSVQEASERKKGMP
+1435 VHSIEEAFQKSKAMP
-1450 RIDAIVADSLSVIED
+1450 RIDAIIADSLTVVED

-1479 VSPTTLM
+1479 VSPSMLT

-1505 TLADLYYALLP
+1505 TPADLSYALWA

-1521 AAAPTEGNHEVT
+1521 AAIISEGNKEEV
-1533 YDILLAEDNVVNQKL
+1533 YDILLCEDNRVNIVI
-1548 ARKILENQGHKVD
+1548 ARRMLEREGHKVQTVSD
-1561 IVDNGELAVMAVKKR
+1561 GKQAVEAVMAR
-1576 QYDVVLMDVSMPVMG
+1576 RYDVVLMDVSMPVMS
-1591 GIEATMAIR
+1591 GIEATKSIR
-1600 RFEASLGDER
+1600 IFEEETKAGR
-1610 VPIVALTAHAMLGD
+1610 TPIIALTAHAMKGD
-1624 KEKCLKAG
+1624 KERCLASG
-1632 MSAYVSK
+1632 MDDYCSK
-1639 PIRRVELIS
+1639 PLRKLDLLTAIRQATMNRRKGGGDGRVVVYP
-1648 TLHSLLANKKGRGSN
+1648 RPQPMVQ

>member
-1 MATVASPTTAPSA
+1 
-14 TGRPNSVA
+14 
-22 SDSSNNPP
+22 
-30 LSATSM
+30 
-36 SRTTTSPLPHDAS
+36 
-49 KLPQDFID
+49 
-57 HLCLITKSLI
+57 
-67 DTKPLPALRQTPYGH
+67 
-82 FVQPR
+82 
-87 SSNNTN
+87 
-93 QSSAGGGLASNF
+93 
-105 TTLKSPLSKRSSNNN
+105 
-120 KPTAASVVSHSLP
+120 
-133 LSPAL
+133 
-138 TPDAD
+138 
-143 EASTATTSPSTSA
+143 
-156 TTPASSDAVSPMP
+156 
-169 AAPDGPGTGTT
+169 
-180 EMDQV
+180 
-185 PSDYLS
+185 
-191 VDPSHRSAGDDAQ
+191 
-204 TPRVPVNT
+204 
-212 QDVSSSSSFPASS
+212 
-225 SSSIP
+225 
-230 ILPTHDHHHHHHDRS
+230 
-245 ISLDLVTA
+245 
-253 EAEAEFEED
+253 
-262 DDDENTVSL
+262 
-271 PLPKF
+271 
-276 HFERGDDRTQLIER
+276 
-290 NIGILVERLWYA
+290 
-302 EDQLATLYVERE
+302 
-314 TALLNGADVVEA
+314 
-326 VRRAS
+326 
-331 TVPNSRTGSS
+331 
-341 AGKVGGASGGGAG
+341 
-354 GGTTAT
+354 
-360 TTGKRGFTYTFPYPL
+360 
-375 SHVPPQSSS
+375 
-384 YPLSYPLGVGA
+384 
-395 DGGPVLLAAPRRSGG
+395 
-410 SVYAGSSAGSSV
+410 
-422 GGTHQQGVNSSG
+422 
-434 VGGVEMGTGDL
+434 
-445 HASSSSSSSSSSS
+445 
-458 GGVEDGGGG
+458 
-467 LVPSTSAAHHH
+467 
-478 PSALEQHLNSG
+478 
-489 AVALAAASSIRGGG
+489 
-503 GGDDFD
+503 
-509 EDEVSSA
+509 
-516 HAALGAFERYSTDE
+516 
-530 SGLSAQE
+530 
-537 ELRLLKAQ
+537 
-545 VQDIARVCKAV
+545 
-556 AFGDL
+556 
-561 SQHITVPVQGPVM
+561 
-574 VELKDIINQMVDR
+574 
-587 LSNFAAEVTRVSLE
+587 
-601 VGTEGKLGGQV
+601 
-612 EVEGV
+612 
-617 EGRWK
+617 
-622 ELKDVVNRLAE
+622 
-633 NLTNQVRGVAL
+633 
-644 VTKAVAR
+644 
-651 GDLSKKIDVQA
+651 
-662 DGEILELKLTI
+662 
-673 NVMVDQLRHFANE
+673 
-686 VTRVS
+686 
-691 REVGSKGQLGGQA
+691 
-704 HVPGVQG
+704 
-711 VWKELT
+711 
-717 DNVNRMC
+717 MC

-735 MVTTAVAK
+735 VVTTAVAK

-753 VEGEMAQ
+753 AEGEMAQ

-783 VEVGTYGKLG
+783 MEVGTHGKLG
-793 GQAHVPNVEGTW
+793 GQAVVPNVEGTW
-805 KDLTENVNKMAD
+805 KNLTENVNKMAD

-851 DLKLTVNNM
+851 DLKMTVNNM

-1003 TLQVRSIAHATTAV
+1003 TLQVRTIAHATTAV
-1017 ARGDLTQK
+1017 ARGDLSQK
-1025 VTISVS
+1025 VTIEVS

-1062 GIEGKL
+1062 GTEGKL

-1077 KGKWAEITDNVN
+1077 EGKWGEITDNVN
-1089 VMANNLTS
+1089 IMANNLTS

-1141 ESIQKNTAAREA
+1141 DSIQKNTLAREA

-1246 LSVRATQK
+1246 LSVRAAQK
-1254 KLNLMYEV
+1254 RLNLLYEV
-1262 HPDCPDPL
+1262 APDCPDPL

-1292 EAGGRVALKCSLAKM
+1292 EAGGKVALKCTLSKM
-1307 ESPGEAL
+1307 VSPNQAL

-1371 VRSHYGRGSD
+1371 VRSHYGEGSD

-1389 LDNLGKDQVHEKMRP
+1389 LDEGFDSFQVREKMRP
-1404 YQGRNIFY
+1404 YVGRTVFY
-1412 LDTLHDQTG
+1412 LDTLHDSTG
-1421 VQTMLEELGLKSFT
+1421 IREQLEELGLRVT
-1435 VHSVQEASERKKGMP
+1435 IVHTIEEAAQSRRKHG
-1450 RIDAIVADSLSVIED
+1450 RIDAIVTDCLTVVEDIRSLD
-1465 LRTVEHLRYIPINL
+1465 HLRYIPINL
-1479 VSPTTLM
+1479 VSPSQLV
-1486 LNLTYCLDHGIS
+1486 LNLTQCLDFGIS

-1505 TLADLYYALLP
+1505 ILSDLYYALLP

-1521 AAAPTEGNHEVT
+1521 ASVTTEGNNEIV
-1533 YDILLAEDNVVNQKL
+1533 YDILLAEDNLVNQKL
-1548 ARKILENQGHKVD
+1548 AKKILTNQGHRVEV
-1561 IVDNGELAVMAVKKR
+1561 VDNGELALEKVR
-1576 QYDVVLMDVSMPVMG
+1576 ERSYDVVLMDVSMPVMG
-1591 GIEATMAIR
+1591 GIEATRLIREFEKELTESQGAIH
-1600 RFEASLGDER
+1600 R
-1610 VPIVALTAHAMLGD
+1610 VPIIALTAHAMLGD
-1624 KEKCLKAG
+1624 KERCIAAG
-1632 MSAYVSK
+1632 MDGYCSK
-1639 PIRRVELIS
+1639 PLKSRDLLSTMRQVIQDCQAKRGTVEVQQQ
-1648 TLHSLLANKKGRGSN
+1648 

>member
-1 MATVASPTTAPSA
+1 MSAAVSISHDLATTSLNGTTAS
-14 TGRPNSVA
+14 
-22 SDSSNNPP
+22 
-30 LSATSM
+30 SM
-36 SRTTTSPLPHDAS
+36 SRKTSSPLPDFTN
-49 KLPQDFID
+49 LPTDFVD
-57 HLCLITKSLI
+57 HLLLITQAIAGS
-67 DTKPLPALRQTPYGH
+67 RQ
-82 FVQPR
+82 
-87 SSNNTN
+87 
-93 QSSAGGGLASNF
+93 
-105 TTLKSPLSKRSSNNN
+105 
-120 KPTAASVVSHSLP
+120 
-133 LSPAL
+133 
-138 TPDAD
+138 
-143 EASTATTSPSTSA
+143 ATTSTQHSTS
-156 TTPASSDAVSPMP
+156 T
-169 AAPDGPGTGTT
+169 
-180 EMDQV
+180 
-185 PSDYLS
+185 
-191 VDPSHRSAGDDAQ
+191 
-204 TPRVPVNT
+204 VNGLGGIEE
-212 QDVSSSSSFPASS
+212 AKNGL
-225 SSSIP
+225 IAKGKEEG
-230 ILPTHDHHHHHHDRS
+230 
-245 ISLDLVTA
+245 SL
-253 EAEAEFEED
+253 
-262 DDDENTVSL
+262 SL
-271 PLPKF
+271 PLPRF
-276 HFERGDDRTQLIER
+276 RSSTIDERTQQIEA
-290 NIGILVERLWYA
+290 NIGALVERLWKA
-302 EDQLATLYVERE
+302 E
-314 TALLNGADVVEA
+314 ALLEEKK
-326 VRRAS
+326 
-331 TVPNSRTGSS
+331 GSS
-341 AGKVGGASGGGAG
+341 HGDAQAGEANEKKA
-354 GGTTAT
+354 
-360 TTGKRGFTYTFPYPL
+360 FPYPVSQAHPL
-375 SHVPPQSSS
+375 SSS
-384 YPLSYPLGVGA
+384 YPLSYPLGF
-395 DGGPVLLAAPRRSGG
+395 DQTGPVLLTPAKKSERES
-410 SVYAGSSAGSSV
+410 
-422 GGTHQQGVNSSG
+422 Q
-434 VGGVEMGTGDL
+434 D
-445 HASSSSSSSSSSS
+445 
-458 GGVEDGGGG
+458 
-467 LVPSTSAAHHH
+467 
-478 PSALEQHLNSG
+478 G
-489 AVALAAASSIRGGG
+489 AV
-503 GGDDFD
+503 
-509 EDEVSSA
+509 
-516 HAALGAFERYSTDE
+516 GAFERYNDE

-561 SQHITVPVQGPVM
+561 SQHITVPVQGHVM

-601 VGTEGKLGGQV
+601 VGTQGKLGGQV

-651 GDLSKKIDVQA
+651 GDLSKKIEVEA
-662 DGEILELKLTI
+662 DGELLDLKVTI
-673 NVMVDQLRHFANE
+673 NVMVDQLKQFANE

-691 REVGSKGQLGGQA
+691 REVGSRGQLGGQA
-704 HVPGVQG
+704 NVPGVEG
-711 VWKELT
+711 VWEELT
-717 DNVNRMC
+717 INVNRMC

-735 MVTTAVAK
+735 VVTTAVAK

-753 VEGEMAQ
+753 AEGEMAQ

-783 VEVGTYGKLG
+783 MEVGTHGKLG
-793 GQAHVPNVEGTW
+793 GQAVVPNVEGTW
-805 KDLTENVNKMAD
+805 KNLTENVNKMAD

-851 DLKLTVNNM
+851 DLKMTVNNM

-947 TVNNMVESLRTFS
+947 IVNNMVESLRTFS

-1003 TLQVRSIAHATTAV
+1003 TLQVRTIAHATTAV
-1017 ARGDLTQK
+1017 ARGDLSQK
-1025 VTISVS
+1025 VTIEVS
-1031 GEILDLVNTINNMID
+1031 GEMLDLVNTINNMID

-1062 GIEGKL
+1062 GTEGRL

-1077 KGKWAEITDNVN
+1077 EGTWGEITDNVN
-1089 VMANNLTS
+1089 VMATNLTS

-1141 ESIQKNTAAREA
+1141 DSIQKNTLAREA

-1224 GRMNVEEIPFS
+1224 GRMNVEELPYS
-1235 LRGIVFSVLKT
+1235 LRTIVFSVLKT
-1246 LSVRATQK
+1246 LSVRAAQK
-1254 KLNLMYEV
+1254 RLHLLYEIG
-1262 HPDCPDPL
+1262 PDCPDPM

-1292 EAGGRVALKCSLAKM
+1292 EAGGKVALKCTLSKM
-1307 ESPGEAL
+1307 LTPSQAL
-1314 LEFCASDSGI
+1314 FEFCASDSGI

-1371 VRSHYGRGSD
+1371 VRSHYGEGSD
-1381 FFFTMLVK
+1381 FFFTIVVK
-1389 LDNLGKDQVHEKMRP
+1389 LDEGFDNFAVREKMRP
-1404 YQGRNIFY
+1404 YVGRTVFY
-1412 LDTLHDQTG
+1412 LDTLHDTTG
-1421 VQTMLEELGLKSFT
+1421 VRQLMEELGLRVTVVHTIEEAAATKRKS
-1435 VHSVQEASERKKGMP
+1435 G
-1450 RIDAIVADSLSVIED
+1450 RIDAIVTDCLSIVEDIRSLD
-1465 LRTVEHLRYIPINL
+1465 HLRYIPINL
-1479 VSPTTLM
+1479 ISPTQLI
-1486 LNLTYCLDHGIS
+1486 LNLTQCLDFGIS

-1505 TLADLYYALLP
+1505 ILSDLYYALLP

-1521 AAAPTEGNHEVT
+1521 ASVQTEGNNEIV
-1533 YDILLAEDNVVNQKL
+1533 YDILLAEDNLVNQKL
-1548 ARKILENQGHKVD
+1548 AKKILTNQGHRVEV
-1561 IVDNGELAVMAVKKR
+1561 VDNGELALEKVR
-1576 QYDVVLMDVSMPVMG
+1576 ERSYDVVLMDVSMPVMG
-1591 GIEATMAIR
+1591 GIEATRLIREFEKELSISQGAIHR
-1600 RFEASLGDER
+1600 I
-1610 VPIVALTAHAMLGD
+1610 PIVALTAHAMLGD
-1624 KEKCLKAG
+1624 KERCIAAG
-1632 MSAYVSK
+1632 MDGYCSK
-1639 PIRRVELIS
+1639 PLKSRDLLS
-1648 TLHSLLANKKGRGSN
+1648 TMRQVIQDCQTKREATIETKEQ

>member
-1 MATVASPTTAPSA
+1 MSAAVHSINPNAASAAMASAAYNSSGGLSRASRSTSTV
-14 TGRPNSVA
+14 
-22 SDSSNNPP
+22 
-30 LSATSM
+30 
-36 SRTTTSPLPHDAS
+36 LPEPDQWP
-49 KLPQDFID
+49 KDFID
-57 HLCLITKSLI
+57 HLLLLTQAIVDAKQPTLVPQQQFQSQTSFAGNGSANNNGQASHSSNGTVLNSISSKIAALGSVPEPTPLES
-67 DTKPLPALRQTPYGH
+67 DTKENG
-82 FVQPR
+82 
-87 SSNNTN
+87 
-93 QSSAGGGLASNF
+93 
-105 TTLKSPLSKRSSNNN
+105 
-120 KPTAASVVSHSLP
+120 HSL
-133 LSPAL
+133 L
-138 TPDAD
+138 
-143 EASTATTSPSTSA
+143 
-156 TTPASSDAVSPMP
+156 
-169 AAPDGPGTGTT
+169 
-180 EMDQV
+180 
-185 PSDYLS
+185 
-191 VDPSHRSAGDDAQ
+191 
-204 TPRVPVNT
+204 
-212 QDVSSSSSFPASS
+212 
-225 SSSIP
+225 
-230 ILPTHDHHHHHHDRS
+230 
-245 ISLDLVTA
+245 
-253 EAEAEFEED
+253 
-262 DDDENTVSL
+262 SL
-271 PLPKF
+271 PLPRF
-276 HFERGDDRTQLIER
+276 HFENGDKRAEQIEA
-290 NIGILVERLWYA
+290 NIGKLVERLWSA
-302 EDQLATLYVERE
+302 EDQLALVKQQT
-314 TALLNGADVVEA
+314 
-326 VRRAS
+326 
-331 TVPNSRTGSS
+331 SRTD
-341 AGKVGGASGGGAG
+341 KR
-354 GGTTAT
+354 AT
-360 TTGKRGFTYTFPYPL
+360 LPYPV
-375 SHVPPQSSS
+375 SQAHPQSSS
-384 YPLSYPLGVGA
+384 YPLSYPLGF
-395 DGGPVLLAAPRRSGG
+395 DSSGPVLLTPATPDEGEATETP
-410 SVYAGSSAGSSV
+410 
-422 GGTHQQGVNSSG
+422 
-434 VGGVEMGTGDL
+434 E
-445 HASSSSSSSSSSS
+445 
-458 GGVEDGGGG
+458 
-467 LVPSTSAAHHH
+467 
-478 PSALEQHLNSG
+478 G
-489 AVALAAASSIRGGG
+489 AM
-503 GGDDFD
+503 
-509 EDEVSSA
+509 
-516 HAALGAFERYSTDE
+516 GAFERYSDE

-561 SQHITVPVQGPVM
+561 SQHITVPVQGHVM

-587 LSNFAAEVTRVSLE
+587 LSTFAAEVTRVSLE
-601 VGTEGKLGGQV
+601 VGTQGKLGGQV

-662 DGEILELKLTI
+662 DGEILELKVTI
-673 NVMVDQLRHFANE
+673 NVMVDQLKQFANE

-691 REVGSKGQLGGQA
+691 REVGSQGQLGGQA
-704 HVPGVQG
+704 DVPGVQG
-711 VWKELT
+711 VWEELT
-717 DNVNRMC
+717 INVNRMC

-743 GDLTKTIDID
+743 GDLTKTIDIEA
-753 VEGEMAQ
+753 EGEMAQ

-783 VEVGTYGKLG
+783 MEVGTHGKLG
-793 GQAHVPNVEGTW
+793 GQAVVPNVKGTW
-805 KDLTENVNKMAD
+805 KNLTDNVNKMAD

-851 DLKLTVNNM
+851 DLKMTVNNM

-890 EDVKGQW
+890 AGVKGQW

-973 GKLGGRAT
+973 GKLGGRAN

-1003 TLQVRSIAHATTAV
+1003 TLQVRTIAYATTAV

-1025 VTISVS
+1025 VTIHVS
-1031 GEILDLVNTINNMID
+1031 GEMLDLVNTINNMID

-1062 GIEGKL
+1062 GTEGKL
-1068 GVQAQKKDI
+1068 GVQAQKKDVEGI
-1077 KGKWAEITDNVN
+1077 WGEITDNVN
-1089 VMANNLTS
+1089 IMANNLTS

-1141 ESIQKNTAAREA
+1141 DSIQKNTAAREA

-1254 KLNLMYEV
+1254 RLNLLYEV
-1262 HPDCPDPL
+1262 APDCPDPL
-1270 IGDALRLKQII
+1270 VGDALRLKQII

-1286 NAVKFT
+1286 NAIKFT
-1292 EAGGRVALKCSLAKM
+1292 EAGGRVTLKCALKAM
-1307 ESPGEAL
+1307 ASPSQAM

-1371 VRSHYGRGSD
+1371 VRSRYGEGSD

-1389 LDNLGKDQVHEKMRP
+1389 LDDGFDTVQVREKMRP
-1404 YQGRNIFY
+1404 YQGRTVFY

-1421 VQTMLEELGLKSFT
+1421 IRDKLEELGLRVT
-1435 VHSVQEASERKKGMP
+1435 AVHSIEEASAQRRRIG
-1450 RIDAIVADSLSVIED
+1450 RIDAIVADSLSIVED
-1465 LRTVEHLRYIPINL
+1465 IRSLDHLRYIPINL
-1479 VSPTTLM
+1479 VSPTPLV
-1486 LNLTYCLDHGIS
+1486 LNLTQCLDYGIS

-1505 TLADLYYALLP
+1505 ELCDLYYALLP

-1521 AAAPTEGNHEVT
+1521 ASVPTEGQNEIV
-1533 YDILLAEDNVVNQKL
+1533 YDILLAEDNLVNQKL
-1548 ARKILENQGHKVD
+1548 ARKILTNQGHRVEV
-1561 IVDNGELAVMAVKKR
+1561 VDNGELALQKVR
-1576 QYDVVLMDVSMPVMG
+1576 ERNYDVVLMDVSMPVMG
-1591 GIEATMAIR
+1591 GIEATRLIR
-1600 RFEASLGDER
+1600 EFEKELSAQQGSIQR
-1610 VPIVALTAHAMLGD
+1610 VPIIALTAHAMLGD
-1624 KEKCLKAG
+1624 RERCIAAG
-1632 MSAYVSK
+1632 MDGYCSK
-1639 PIRRVELIS
+1639 PLKSRDLLS
-1648 TLHSLLANKKGRGSN
+1648 TMRQVVQEAQAKRLPEN

>member
-1 MATVASPTTAPSA
+1 MGSEPRFSPYPVPDAAALSEAAGDASLDYIAALLESVVYAAPRAPLHDVHGHSVPGGAEAAAMHAVSLAASGAMPGKVQHIHALVASLAEKLWHTEDAMCA
-14 TGRPNSVA
+14 A
-22 SDSSNNPP
+22 
-30 LSATSM
+30 
-36 SRTTTSPLPHDAS
+36 SRTD
-49 KLPQDFID
+49 
-57 HLCLITKSLI
+57 
-67 DTKPLPALRQTPYGH
+67 
-82 FVQPR
+82 
-87 SSNNTN
+87 
-93 QSSAGGGLASNF
+93 
-105 TTLKSPLSKRSSNNN
+105 
-120 KPTAASVVSHSLP
+120 
-133 LSPAL
+133 
-138 TPDAD
+138 
-143 EASTATTSPSTSA
+143 
-156 TTPASSDAVSPMP
+156 
-169 AAPDGPGTGTT
+169 AAPATDAP
-180 EMDQV
+180 E
-185 PSDYLS
+185 PSS
-191 VDPSHRSAGDDAQ
+191 GRANRRS
-204 TPRVPVNT
+204 
-212 QDVSSSSSFPASS
+212 
-225 SSSIP
+225 
-230 ILPTHDHHHHHHDRS
+230 L
-245 ISLDLVTA
+245 
-253 EAEAEFEED
+253 
-262 DDDENTVSL
+262 
-271 PLPKF
+271 
-276 HFERGDDRTQLIER
+276 
-290 NIGILVERLWYA
+290 
-302 EDQLATLYVERE
+302 
-314 TALLNGADVVEA
+314 
-326 VRRAS
+326 
-331 TVPNSRTGSS
+331 
-341 AGKVGGASGGGAG
+341 
-354 GGTTAT
+354 
-360 TTGKRGFTYTFPYPL
+360 PYPL
-375 SHVPPQSSS
+375 SKAHPMSSE
-384 YPLSYPLGVGA
+384 YPLSFPIGMENNE
-395 DGGPVLLAAPRRSGG
+395 PVILSCRSSGCATRLKRSG
-410 SVYAGSSAGSSV
+410 SEHNLAR
-422 GGTHQQGVNSSG
+422 
-434 VGGVEMGTGDL
+434 
-445 HASSSSSSSSSSS
+445 
-458 GGVEDGGGG
+458 
-467 LVPSTSAAHHH
+467 AA
-478 PSALEQHLNSG
+478 AVAAAEKTAKSG
-489 AVALAAASSIRGGG
+489 AGDGSLPSSPNYSAP
-503 GGDDFD
+503 
-509 EDEVSSA
+509 EVDPMEM
-516 HAALGAFERYSTDE
+516 LKRFNQE
-530 SGLSAQE
+530 SGMSAEE
-537 ELRLLKAQ
+537 ELILLKAQ

-556 AFGDL
+556 ALGDL
-561 SQHITVPVQGPVM
+561 TQHIMVPVQGPVM
-574 VELKDIINQMVDR
+574 VELKEIINQMVDR
-587 LSNFAAEVTRVSLE
+587 LSNFASEVTRVSLE
-601 VGTEGKLGGQV
+601 VGTQGKLGGQAG
-612 EVEGV
+612 VEGV
-617 EGRWK
+617 EGTWK

-662 DGEILELKLTI
+662 DGEILELKVTI

-691 REVGSKGQLGGQA
+691 REVGSQGRLGGQA

-724 SNLTEQVRSIG
+724 LNLTEQVRSIG
-735 MVTTAVAK
+735 IVTTAVAK
-743 GDLTKTIDID
+743 GDLTKTIEIEA
-753 VEGEMAQ
+753 EGEMAQ
-760 LKDTVNSMVGQLRI
+760 LKDTVNSMVSQLRV

-783 VEVGTYGKLG
+783 MEVGTYGRLG
-793 GQAHVPNVEGTW
+793 GQAHVPNVEGIW
-805 KDLTENVNKMAD
+805 KDLTRSVNKMAD

-851 DLKLTVNNM
+851 ELKNTVNNM
-860 VRQLKTLSDEIIRV
+860 VRQLRTLSDEIIRV

-890 EDVKGQW
+890 ADVKGQW

-914 VRSIATVTTAVARG
+914 VRSIATVNTAVARG

-960 TEVTRVAK
+960 TEVTRVAT

-1003 TLQVRSIAHATTAV
+1003 TLQVRAIAHATTAV
-1017 ARGDLTQK
+1017 AHGDLTKK

-1031 GEILDLVNTINNMID
+1031 GEILDLVKTINNMID

-1062 GIEGKL
+1062 GTEGKL

-1089 VMANNLTS
+1089 IMANNLTS

-1141 ESIQKNTAAREA
+1141 DSIQKNTAAREA

-1182 TALTLETELSRSQR
+1182 TSLTLETELSRTQR

-1246 LSVRATQK
+1246 LSVRAAQK
-1254 KLNLMYEV
+1254 RLNLVYEV
-1262 HPDCPDPL
+1262 APDCPDPL

-1292 EAGGRVALKCSLAKM
+1292 ESGGRVALRCKLNPSDDP
-1307 ESPGEAL
+1307 ETTT

-1324 GIKQDKLDVIFD
+1324 GIKQDKLDMIFD

-1366 GGDLW
+1366 GGEMW
-1371 VRSHYGRGSD
+1371 VRSHFGKGSD
-1381 FFFTMLVK
+1381 FFFTIVAK
-1389 LDNLGKDQVHEKMRP
+1389 KDKFSKEQLADRMRP
-1404 YQGRNIFY
+1404 YVGRNVFF
-1412 LDTLHDQTG
+1412 LDTVHDQTG
-1421 VQTMLEELGLKSFT
+1421 VSDMLVQLGLRPLVFHT
-1435 VHSVQEASERKKGMP
+1435 IDEALARSQSISRV
-1450 RIDAIVADSLSVIED
+1450 DAIVTDSLTVVSQ
-1465 LRTVEHLRYIPINL
+1465 LRASEQLRYIPINL
-1479 VSPTTLM
+1479 VTPQVLS
-1486 LNLTYCLDHGIS
+1486 LNLTFCLDYGIS
-1498 SYINTPT
+1498 SYINTP
-1505 TLADLYYALLP
+1505 LSLEDLYYALLP

-1521 AAAPTEGNHEVT
+1521 AATPSEGNNEVS
-1533 YDILLAEDNVVNQKL
+1533 YDILLAEDNLVNKKL
-1548 ARKILENQGHKVD
+1548 ACKILQNQGHHVD
-1561 IVDNGELAVMAVKKR
+1561 VVDNGELAVLAVQKHR
-1576 QYDVVLMDVSMPVMG
+1576 YDVILMDVSMPVMG

-1600 RFEASLGDER
+1600 DYEDSTGLPHI
-1610 VPIVALTAHAMLGD
+1610 PIVALTAHAMLGD
-1624 KEKCLKAG
+1624 KEKCLQAG
-1632 MSAYVSK
+1632 MNAYVSK
-1639 PIRRVELIS
+1639 PIRRVELVS
-1648 TLHSLLANKKGRGSN
+1648 TLTSLLSHKSSESSS